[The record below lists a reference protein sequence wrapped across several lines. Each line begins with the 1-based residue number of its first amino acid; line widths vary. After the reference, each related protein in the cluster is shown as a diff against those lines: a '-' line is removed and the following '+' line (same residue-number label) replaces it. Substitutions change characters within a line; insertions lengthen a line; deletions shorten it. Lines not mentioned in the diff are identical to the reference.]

1 MNTLPNNEIQRMQTL
16 AGLSPDKHKFE
27 IFLEQRSHL
36 TLNEILFQLNEDWKK
51 EQDEAVDYW
60 DNLSD
65 QEKNAAV
72 KIAQKLKPDD
82 LNLTKDQ
89 FDDKVV
95 NLAPN
100 NKLVK
105 TPLWKRIVTGAI
117 ALIMGFNSLSGPL
130 VTAYKNDNNFNKIT
144 AQTQQAQNK
153 LDKSNTANFNDASNI
168 KNAEKFNS
176 SLDDPKDGN
185 NAMHIQYKTSGY
197 AIKDQQ
203 RQDTK
208 QFADNVVDVVDDGFD
223 VEVNATSTYS
233 HQPSDPDNE
242 NKAVDGKQLD
252 KARAESAKAVLKQD
266 IKDEAESRGNKV
278 TEDGDIL
285 KIKTEK
291 GTHTVKITSDTAEE
305 VGKPNKT
312 GDVDQ
317 GTIVKTKVLPGAP
330 EKAQAIWQ
338 SFVKDMGLP
347 KMPREDTPS
356 PTDTEP
362 GREKADNP
370 DIQSVADRVK
380 ASSSLQNI
388 VGNINNETEL
398 EALLLALVGTVNPE
412 FQVSSGG
419 SNVNRGLT
427 RTSNLIK
434 EVNIPNDVALLMKII
449 NQDSSLKQAL
459 LKVNNEKEWTE
470 LLVRVIVPLLPEDL
484 KKNKNAI
491 KSAFFKARNRWQK
504 TFIEWE
510 KQNKD
515 KSSQEKMAHPPIDD
529 PKDVLDP
536 KTNPT
541 KSLSPS
547 ISTTSPNVGNITYSI
562 TKEEI
567 QRMQKLAGI
576 VK

>member
-1 MNTLPNNEIQRMQTL
+1 MSTLPNNEIQRMQTL

-27 IFLEQRSHL
+27 IFLEQKSHL
-36 TLNEILFQLNEDWKK
+36 TLKEILFRLNEA
-51 EQDEAVDYW
+51 EEETEGEAVDYW
-60 DNLSD
+60 ENLSD
-65 QEKNAAV
+65 QEKNAAGKV
-72 KIAQKLKPDD
+72 AQKLTPAD

-89 FDDKVV
+89 FDDKVA

-105 TPLWKRIVTGAI
+105 TPLWKRIVTGAL
-117 ALIMGFNSLSGPL
+117 ALIIAANSLTGPI
-130 VTAYKNDNNFNKIT
+130 VTAFKNDNNVNKIT
-144 AQTQQAQNK
+144 AQTQQSQSKLNK
-153 LDKSNTANFNDASNI
+153 LNTANFNDVGNI
-168 KNAEKFNS
+168 KQAEKFNP
-176 SLDDPKDGN
+176 SLDDPGDGED
-185 NAMHIQYKTSGY
+185 AMHIQYKTSGY

-208 QFADNVVDVVDDGFD
+208 QFADNVVDIVDDGND

-252 KARAESAKAVLKQD
+252 KARANSFKAVSKED
-266 IKDEAESRGNKV
+266 IKKEAESRGYKV
-278 TEDGDIL
+278 TEEGDLL

-291 GTHTVKITSDTAEE
+291 GTHTVKITSDTAKE

-317 GTIVKTKVLPGAP
+317 GTVVKTKVVQGTP
-330 EKAQAIWQ
+330 EKAQAVWQ
-338 SFVKDMGLP
+338 TYVKDMGLP
-347 KMPREDTPS
+347 KRPGEETPS
-356 PTDTEP
+356 PTGTEP
-362 GREKADNP
+362 GKATNP

-419 SNVNRGLT
+419 SNINRGLT
-427 RTSNLIK
+427 KTSNLIK

-567 QRMQKLAGI
+567 QRLQKLAGI
-576 VK
+576 AK

>member
-27 IFLEQRSHL
+27 IFLEQKSHL
-36 TLNEILFQLNEDWKK
+36 TLNEILFQLNEDWRKDQ
-51 EQDEAVDYW
+51 EEAEDYW
-60 DNLSD
+60 NNLSD

-105 TPLWKRIVTGAI
+105 TPLWKRIVTGALS
-117 ALIMGFNSLSGPL
+117 LIFVFNSLSGPL
-130 VTAYKNDNNFNKIT
+130 VTAFKNNNNFNKIT
-144 AQTQQAQNK
+144 AQTQQAQDKLNK
-153 LDKSNTANFNDASNI
+153 ANTANFNDVGNI
-168 KNAEKFNS
+168 KQAEKFNP
-176 SLDDPKDGN
+176 SLDDPGDGED
-185 NAMHIQYKTSGY
+185 AMHIQYKTSGY

-203 RQDTK
+203 RQDIK
-208 QFADNVVDVVDDGFD
+208 QFADNVVDIVDDGND

-242 NKAVDGKQLD
+242 NKAVDGKKLD
-252 KARAESAKAVLKQD
+252 DARANSFKAVSKED
-266 IKDEAESRGNKV
+266 IKKEAESRGYKV
-278 TEDGDIL
+278 TEEGDLL

-291 GTHTVKITSDTAEE
+291 GTNTVKITSDTAKE

-312 GDVDQ
+312 GEVDQ
-317 GTIVKTKVLPGAP
+317 GTVVKTKVVQGTP

-347 KMPREDTPS
+347 KMPGEETPS
-356 PTDTEP
+356 PTDTKP

-380 ASSSLQNI
+380 SNSNLKGI

-434 EVNIPNDVALLMKII
+434 EVNIPNDVAILMKII

-459 LKVNNEKEWTE
+459 LRVNNEKEWTE
-470 LLVRVIVPLLPEDL
+470 LLVRVIVPLLPEDF

-536 KTNPT
+536 KFNPG

-547 ISTTSPNVGNITYSI
+547 ISTTNPNVGNITYSI

-576 VK
+576 LK

>member
-1 MNTLPNNEIQRMQTL
+1 MNTLPNNEIQRMQVL
-16 AGLSPDKHKFE
+16 AGLAPDKHKFE
-27 IFLEQRSHL
+27 IFLEQKSHL
-36 TLNEILFQLNEDWKK
+36 TINEILSQLNEAEEDTEEK
-51 EQDEAVDYW
+51 AADYW
-60 DNLSD
+60 ENLSD
-65 QEKNAAV
+65 KEQKASSEL
-72 KIAQKLKPDD
+72 AQKIPRDWF
-82 LNLTKDQ
+82 NLTKDQ
-89 FDDKVV
+89 FDDKVA

-105 TPLWKRIVTGAI
+105 TPLWKRITTGAI
-117 ALIMGFNSLSGPL
+117 SLIIAFNSLYGPL
-130 VTAYKNDNNFNKIT
+130 VTAYKNSSNIKQNT
-144 AQTQQAQNK
+144 TQVQQAQNK
-153 LDKSNTANFNDASNI
+153 LNKLNTANFNDAGNI
-168 KNAEKFNS
+168 QKATNLNP
-176 SLDDPKDGN
+176 SLDDPGDGEE
-185 NAMHIQYKTSGY
+185 AMHIPYKTSGY
-197 AIKDQQ
+197 AIKGQE

-208 QFADNVVDVVDDGFD
+208 QFADNVIDIVDDGND

-242 NKAVDGKQLD
+242 NKAVDGKKLD
-252 KARAESAKAVLKQD
+252 DARANSFKAVAKED
-266 IKDEAESRGNKV
+266 IKKEAESRGYKV
-278 TEDGDIL
+278 TEEGDLL

-291 GTHTVKITSDTAEE
+291 GTNTVKITSDTAKE

-317 GTIVKTKVLPGAP
+317 GTIVKTKVLPGTP
-330 EKAQAIWQ
+330 EKATAIWQ
-338 SFVKDMGLP
+338 TYVKDMGIP
-347 KMPREDTPS
+347 KFPKGDIPS
-356 PTDTEP
+356 PQDPEP

-380 ASSSLQNI
+380 TDASLKNI
-388 VGNINNETEL
+388 IGNIDNETEL

-419 SNVNRGLT
+419 SNINRGLT

-434 EVNIPNDVALLMKII
+434 EVNIPNDVALLMKVI
-449 NQDSSLKQAL
+449 NQNSSLKQAL

-470 LLVRVIVPLLPEDL
+470 LLVRVIVPLLPEDF

-515 KSSQEKMAHPPIDD
+515 KSPQEKMAHPPIDD

-536 KTNPT
+536 KVNPS

-547 ISTTSPNVGNITYSI
+547 VSTTSPNVGNITYTI

-567 QRMQKLAGI
+567 QRLQKLAGI
-576 VK
+576 TK

>member
-1 MNTLPNNEIQRMQTL
+1 MSNLLNEEIERMQVL
-16 AGLSPDKHKFE
+16 AGLAPDKHKFE
-27 IFLEQRSHL
+27 IFLEQKSHL
-36 TLNEILFQLNEDWKK
+36 TLKEILFQLNEAEEDTG
-51 EQDEAVDYW
+51 EEAVDYW
-60 DNLSD
+60 ENLSD
-65 QEKNAAV
+65 QEKNAAGKV
-72 KIAQKLKPDD
+72 AQKLTPAD

-89 FDDKVV
+89 FDDKVA

-105 TPLWKRIVTGAI
+105 TPLWKRIVTGAL
-117 ALIMGFNSLSGPL
+117 ALIIAANSLTGPI
-130 VTAYKNDNNFNKIT
+130 VTAFKNDNNINKIT
-144 AQTQQAQNK
+144 AQTQQSQNK
-153 LDKSNTANFNDASNI
+153 LNKLNTANFNDAGNI
-168 KNAEKFNS
+168 QKAEKFNP
-176 SLDDPKDGN
+176 SLDDPGDGED
-185 NAMHIQYKTSGY
+185 ALHIQYKTSGY

-208 QFADNVVDVVDDGFD
+208 QFADNVVDVVDDGND

-242 NKAVDGKQLD
+242 NKAVDGKKLD
-252 KARAESAKAVLKQD
+252 DARANSFKAVAKED
-266 IKDEAESRGNKV
+266 IKKEAESRGYKV
-278 TEDGDIL
+278 TEEGDLL

-291 GTHTVKITSDTAEE
+291 GTHTVKITSDTAKE

-317 GTIVKTKVLPGAP
+317 GTVVKTKVVPGTP
-330 EKAQAIWQ
+330 EKVTAVWQ
-338 SFVKDMGLP
+338 NYVKDMGLP
-347 KMPREDTPS
+347 KMPGEDTPS
-356 PTDTEP
+356 PTGTEP

-380 ASSSLQNI
+380 TDTSLKNI
-388 VGNINNETEL
+388 IGNIDNETEL

-419 SNVNRGLT
+419 SNINRGLT

-434 EVNIPNDVALLMKII
+434 EVNIPNDVALLMKVI
-449 NQDSSLKQAL
+449 NQNSSLKQAL

-470 LLVRVIVPLLPEDL
+470 LLVRVIIPLLPEDF

-536 KTNPT
+536 KVNPS

-547 ISTTSPNVGNITYSI
+547 VSTTSPNVGNITYTI

-567 QRMQKLAGI
+567 QRLQKLAGI
-576 VK
+576 IK

>member
-27 IFLEQRSHL
+27 IFLEQKSHL
-36 TLNEILFQLNEDWKK
+36 TLNEILFQLNEDWRQ

-130 VTAYKNDNNFNKIT
+130 VTAFKNDNNFNKIT
-144 AQTQQAQNK
+144 AQTQQAQDKLNK
-153 LDKSNTANFNDASNI
+153 LNTANFNDAGNI
-168 KNAEKFNS
+168 KQAEKFNP
-176 SLDDPKDGN
+176 SLDDPGDGED
-185 NAMHIQYKTSGY
+185 AMHIQYKTSGY

-208 QFADNVVDVVDDGFD
+208 QFADNVVDVVDDGND
-223 VEVNATSTYS
+223 IEVNATSTYS

-266 IKDEAESRGNKV
+266 TKDEAESRGNKV

-291 GTHTVKITSDTAEE
+291 GTHTVTFTSDTAEE
-305 VGKPNKT
+305 IGKPNKT

-347 KMPREDTPS
+347 KMPGEETPS

-419 SNVNRGLT
+419 SNINRGLT
-427 RTSNLIK
+427 KTSNLIK

-536 KTNPT
+536 KTNPS

-567 QRMQKLAGI
+567 QRLQKLAGI

>member
-1 MNTLPNNEIQRMQTL
+1 MNTLPNNEIQRMQVL
-16 AGLSPDKHKFE
+16 AGLAPDKHKFE
-27 IFLEQRSHL
+27 IFLEQKSHL

-65 QEKNAAV
+65 QEKNAAI
-72 KIAQKLKPDD
+72 KIAQNLKPDD
-82 LNLTKDQ
+82 FNLTKDQ
-89 FDDKVV
+89 FDDKVA

-105 TPLWKRIVTGAI
+105 TPLWKRITTGAL
-117 ALIMGFNSLSGPL
+117 ALILAFNQLSGPL
-130 VTAYKNDNNFNKIT
+130 VTAFKNNNNIEQNT
-144 AQTQQAQNK
+144 IQVQQAQNK
-153 LDKSNTANFNDASNI
+153 LDKLNTANFNDASNI
-168 KNAEKFNS
+168 QKATNLNP
-176 SLDDPKDGN
+176 SLDDPGDGEE
-185 NAMHIQYKTSGY
+185 AMHIPYKTSGY
-197 AIKDQQ
+197 AIKGQE

-208 QFADNVVDVVDDGFD
+208 QFADNVIDIVDDGND
-223 VEVNATSTYS
+223 LEVNATSTFS
-233 HQPSDPDNE
+233 HQKLDPDNE
-242 NKAVDGKQLD
+242 NKAVDGKKLD
-252 KARAESAKAVLKQD
+252 DARADSFKAVAKED
-266 IKDEAESRGNKV
+266 IKKEAESRGYKV
-278 TEDGDIL
+278 TEEGDIL

-291 GTHTVKITSDTAEE
+291 GTNIVKITSDVAKE
-305 VGKPNKT
+305 VGKDNKT

-317 GTIVKTKVLPGAP
+317 GTIVKTKVLPGTP
-330 EKAQAIWQ
+330 EKAIAKWQ
-338 SFVKDMGLP
+338 LVVKDMGLP

-356 PTDTEP
+356 PTDDKP
-362 GREKADNP
+362 GREKADNS

-380 ASSSLQNI
+380 TDASLKNI
-388 VGNINNETEL
+388 IGNIDNETEL

-419 SNVNRGLT
+419 SNINRGLT

-434 EVNIPNDVALLMKII
+434 EVNIPNDVALLMKVI
-449 NQDSSLKQAL
+449 NQNSSLKQAL

-470 LLVRVIVPLLPEDL
+470 LLVRVIVPLLPEDF

-515 KSSQEKMAHPPIDD
+515 KSPQEKMAHPPIDD

-536 KTNPT
+536 KVNPS

-547 ISTTSPNVGNITYSI
+547 VSTTSPNVGNVTYTI

-567 QRMQKLAGI
+567 QRLQKLAGI
-576 VK
+576 TK

>member
-1 MNTLPNNEIQRMQTL
+1 MLPNNEIQRMQTL

-36 TLNEILFQLNEDWKK
+36 TLNEILFQLNEDWRKDQ
-51 EQDEAVDYW
+51 EEAVDYW

-105 TPLWKRIVTGAI
+105 TPLWKRIVTGAL
-117 ALIMGFNSLSGPL
+117 ALIIAANSLTGPI
-130 VTAYKNDNNFNKIT
+130 VTAFKNDNNVNKIT
-144 AQTQQAQNK
+144 AQTQQSQSKLNK
-153 LDKSNTANFNDASNI
+153 LNTANFNDVGNI
-168 KNAEKFNS
+168 KQAEKFNP
-176 SLDDPKDGN
+176 SLDDPGDGED
-185 NAMHIQYKTSGY
+185 AMHIQYKTSGY

-208 QFADNVVDVVDDGFD
+208 QFADNVVDIVDDGND

-242 NKAVDGKQLD
+242 NKAVDGKKLD
-252 KARAESAKAVLKQD
+252 DARANSFKAVSKED
-266 IKDEAESRGNKV
+266 IKKEAESRGYKV
-278 TEDGDIL
+278 TEEGDLL

-291 GTHTVKITSDTAEE
+291 GTHTVKITSDTAKE

-317 GTIVKTKVLPGAP
+317 GTVVKTKVVQGTP

-347 KMPREDTPS
+347 KMPGEETPS
-356 PTDTEP
+356 PTGTEP

-370 DIQSVADRVK
+370 DVQAVADK
-380 ASSSLQNI
+380 FKTNSNLKGI

-398 EALLLALVGTVNPE
+398 EALLLALVGTVNPD

-434 EVNIPNDVALLMKII
+434 EVNIPNDVAILMKII

-459 LKVNNEKEWTE
+459 LRVNNEKEWTE
-470 LLVRVIVPLLPEDL
+470 LLVRVIVPLLPEDF

-536 KTNPT
+536 KFNPG

-547 ISTTSPNVGNITYSI
+547 ISTTNPNVGNITYSI

-576 VK
+576 LK

>member
-16 AGLSPDKHKFE
+16 AGLSPNKHKFE
-27 IFLEQRSHL
+27 IFLEQKSHL
-36 TLNEILFQLNEDWKK
+36 TLNEILFQLNEDWRKDQ
-51 EQDEAVDYW
+51 EEAEDYW
-60 DNLSD
+60 NNLSD

-105 TPLWKRIVTGAI
+105 TPLWKRIVTGALS
-117 ALIMGFNSLSGPL
+117 LIFVFNSLSGPI
-130 VTAYKNDNNFNKIT
+130 VTAFKNDNNFNKIT
-144 AQTQQAQNK
+144 AQTQQSQSKLNK
-153 LDKSNTANFNDASNI
+153 LNTANFNDVGNI
-168 KNAEKFNS
+168 KQAEKFNP
-176 SLDDPKDGN
+176 SLDDPGDGED
-185 NAMHIQYKTSGY
+185 AMHIQYKTSGY

-208 QFADNVVDVVDDGFD
+208 QFADNVVDIVDDGND

-242 NKAVDGKQLD
+242 NKAVDGKKLD
-252 KARAESAKAVLKQD
+252 DARANSFKAVSKED
-266 IKDEAESRGNKV
+266 IKKEAESRGYKV
-278 TEDGDIL
+278 TEEGDLL

-291 GTHTVKITSDTAEE
+291 GTNTVKITSDTAKE

-317 GTIVKTKVLPGAP
+317 GTVVKTKVVQGTP

-347 KMPREDTPS
+347 KMPGEETPS
-356 PTDTEP
+356 PTDTKP

-380 ASSSLQNI
+380 SNSNLKGI

-427 RTSNLIK
+427 KTSNLIK
-434 EVNIPNDVALLMKII
+434 EVNIPNDVAILMKII

-459 LKVNNEKEWTE
+459 LRVNNEKEWTE
-470 LLVRVIVPLLPEDL
+470 LLVRVIVPLLPEDF
-484 KKNKNAI
+484 KKNKSAI

-536 KTNPT
+536 KTNPG

-547 ISTTSPNVGNITYSI
+547 ISTTGPNVGNITYSI

-567 QRMQKLAGI
+567 QRLQKLAGI
-576 VK
+576 LK

>member
-16 AGLSPDKHKFE
+16 AGLSPNKHKFE
-27 IFLEQRSHL
+27 IFLEQKSHL
-36 TLNEILFQLNEDWKK
+36 TLNEILFQLNEDWRKDQ
-51 EQDEAVDYW
+51 EEAEDYW
-60 DNLSD
+60 NNLSD

-105 TPLWKRIVTGAI
+105 TPLWKRIVTGALS
-117 ALIMGFNSLSGPL
+117 LIFVFNSLSGPI
-130 VTAYKNDNNFNKIT
+130 VTAFKNDNNFNKIT
-144 AQTQQAQNK
+144 AQTQQAQDKLNK
-153 LDKSNTANFNDASNI
+153 ANTANFNDVGNI
-168 KNAEKFNS
+168 KQAEKFNP
-176 SLDDPKDGN
+176 SLDDPGDGED
-185 NAMHIQYKTSGY
+185 AMHIQYKTSGY

-208 QFADNVVDVVDDGFD
+208 QFADNVVDIVDDGND

-242 NKAVDGKQLD
+242 NKAVDGKKLD
-252 KARAESAKAVLKQD
+252 DARANSFKAVSKED
-266 IKDEAESRGNKV
+266 IKKEAESRGYKV
-278 TEDGDIL
+278 TEEGDLL

-291 GTHTVKITSDTAEE
+291 GTNTVKITSDTAKE

-317 GTIVKTKVLPGAP
+317 GTVVKTKIVQGTP

-347 KMPREDTPS
+347 KMPGEETPS
-356 PTDTEP
+356 PTDTKP

-380 ASSSLQNI
+380 SNSNLKGI

-434 EVNIPNDVALLMKII
+434 EVNIPNDVAILMKII

-459 LKVNNEKEWTE
+459 LRVNNEKEWTE
-470 LLVRVIVPLLPEDL
+470 LLVRVIVPLLPEDF
-484 KKNKNAI
+484 KKNKSAI

-536 KTNPT
+536 KFNPG

-547 ISTTSPNVGNITYSI
+547 ISTTNPNVGNITYSI

-576 VK
+576 LK

>member
-27 IFLEQRSHL
+27 IFLEQKSHL
-36 TLNEILFQLNEDWKK
+36 TLNEILFQLNEDWRQ

-100 NKLVK
+100 NNLVK

-130 VTAYKNDNNFNKIT
+130 VTAFKNDNNFNKIT

-208 QFADNVVDVVDDGFD
+208 QFADNVVDVVDDGND
-223 VEVNATSTYS
+223 IEVNATSTYS

-266 IKDEAESRGNKV
+266 TKDEAESRGNKV

-291 GTHTVKITSDTAEE
+291 GTHTVKITSDTAKE

-338 SFVKDMGLP
+338 TYVKDMGLP

-419 SNVNRGLT
+419 SNINRGLT
-427 RTSNLIK
+427 KTSNLIK

-536 KTNPT
+536 KINPS

-567 QRMQKLAGI
+567 QRLQKLAGI

>member
-1 MNTLPNNEIQRMQTL
+1 MNTLSNNEIQRMQTL

-27 IFLEQRSHL
+27 IFLEQKSHL
-36 TLNEILFQLNEDWKK
+36 TLNEILFQLNEDWRKDQ
-51 EQDEAVDYW
+51 EEAEDYW
-60 DNLSD
+60 NNLSD

-105 TPLWKRIVTGAI
+105 TPLWKRIVTGALS
-117 ALIMGFNSLSGPL
+117 LIFVFNSLSGPL
-130 VTAYKNDNNFNKIT
+130 VTAFKNDNNFNKIT
-144 AQTQQAQNK
+144 AQTQQAQSKLNK
-153 LDKSNTANFNDASNI
+153 LNTANFNDVGNI
-168 KNAEKFNS
+168 KQAEKFNP
-176 SLDDPKDGN
+176 SLDDPGDGED
-185 NAMHIQYKTSGY
+185 AMHIQYKTSGY

-203 RQDTK
+203 RQDIK
-208 QFADNVVDVVDDGFD
+208 QFADNVVDIVDDGND

-242 NKAVDGKQLD
+242 NKAVDGKKLD
-252 KARAESAKAVLKQD
+252 DARANSFKAVSKED
-266 IKDEAESRGNKV
+266 IKKEAESRGYKV
-278 TEDGDIL
+278 TEEGDLL

-291 GTHTVKITSDTAEE
+291 GTNTVTITSDTAKE

-312 GDVDQ
+312 GEVDQ
-317 GTIVKTKVLPGAP
+317 GTVVKTKVVQGTP

-347 KMPREDTPS
+347 KMPGEETPS

-380 ASSSLQNI
+380 SNSNLKGI

-434 EVNIPNDVALLMKII
+434 EVNIPNDVAILMKII

-459 LKVNNEKEWTE
+459 LRVNNEKEWTE
-470 LLVRVIVPLLPEDL
+470 LLVRVIVPLLPEDF

-536 KTNPT
+536 KFNPG

-547 ISTTSPNVGNITYSI
+547 ISTTNPNVGNITYSI

-576 VK
+576 LK

>member
-100 NKLVK
+100 NRLVK
-105 TPLWKRIVTGAI
+105 TPLWKRIVNGAI
-117 ALIMGFNSLSGPL
+117 ALIIGFNSLSGPL

-144 AQTQQAQNK
+144 SQTQQAQNK

-168 KNAEKFNS
+168 KNAKILNP

-185 NAMHIQYKTSGY
+185 DAMHIQYKTSGY

-208 QFADNVVDVVDDGFD
+208 QFANNVIDVVDDGFD

-233 HQPSDPDNE
+233 HQPTDPDNE

-266 IKDEAESRGNKV
+266 IKDEAESRGYKV
-278 TEDGDIL
+278 TEEGDLL

-291 GTHTVKITSDTAEE
+291 GTHIVKITSDTAKE

-312 GDVDQ
+312 GGVDQ
-317 GTIVKTKVLPGAP
+317 GTVVDTKVLPGAP

-338 SFVKDMGLP
+338 NYVKDMGLP

-370 DIQSVADRVK
+370 DIRSVADRVK

-419 SNVNRGLT
+419 SNINRGLT
-427 RTSNLIK
+427 KTSNLIK

-536 KTNPT
+536 KTNPS

-567 QRMQKLAGI
+567 QRLQKLAGI

>member
-27 IFLEQRSHL
+27 IFLEQKSHL
-36 TLNEILFQLNEDWKK
+36 TLNEILFQLNEDWRKDQ
-51 EQDEAVDYW
+51 EEAEDYW
-60 DNLSD
+60 NNLSD

-105 TPLWKRIVTGAI
+105 TPLWKRIVTGALS
-117 ALIMGFNSLSGPL
+117 LIFVFNSLSGPL
-130 VTAYKNDNNFNKIT
+130 VTAFKNNNNFNKIT
-144 AQTQQAQNK
+144 AQTQQAQDKLNK
-153 LDKSNTANFNDASNI
+153 ANTANFNDVGNI
-168 KNAEKFNS
+168 KQAEKFNP
-176 SLDDPKDGN
+176 SLDDPGDGED
-185 NAMHIQYKTSGY
+185 AMHIQYKTSGY

-203 RQDTK
+203 RQDIK
-208 QFADNVVDVVDDGFD
+208 QFADNVVDIVDDGND

-242 NKAVDGKQLD
+242 NKAVDGKKLD
-252 KARAESAKAVLKQD
+252 DARANSFKAVSKED
-266 IKDEAESRGNKV
+266 IKKEAESRGYKV
-278 TEDGDIL
+278 TEEGDLL

-291 GTHTVKITSDTAEE
+291 GTNTVKITSDTAKE

-312 GDVDQ
+312 GEVDQ
-317 GTIVKTKVLPGAP
+317 GTVVKTKVVQGTP

-347 KMPREDTPS
+347 KMPGEETPS
-356 PTDTEP
+356 PTDTKP

-380 ASSSLQNI
+380 SNSNLKGI

-434 EVNIPNDVALLMKII
+434 EVNIPNDVAILMKII

-459 LKVNNEKEWTE
+459 LRVNNEKEWTE
-470 LLVRVIVPLLPEDL
+470 LLVRVIVPLLPEDF

-536 KTNPT
+536 KFNPG

-547 ISTTSPNVGNITYSI
+547 ISTTNPNVGNITYSI

-567 QRMQKLAGI
+567 QRLQKLAGI
-576 VK
+576 LK

>member
-27 IFLEQRSHL
+27 IFLEQKSHL
-36 TLNEILFQLNEDWKK
+36 TLNEILFQLNEDWRQ

-100 NKLVK
+100 NNLVK

-130 VTAYKNDNNFNKIT
+130 VTAFKNDNNFNKIT

-185 NAMHIQYKTSGY
+185 DAMHIQYKTSGY

-208 QFADNVVDVVDDGFD
+208 QFADNVVDVVDDGND
-223 VEVNATSTYS
+223 IEVNATSTYS

-266 IKDEAESRGNKV
+266 VKQEAESRGYKV
-278 TEDGDIL
+278 TEEGDLL

-317 GTIVKTKVLPGAP
+317 GTVVKTKVLPGAP

-338 SFVKDMGLP
+338 TYVKDMGIP
-347 KMPREDTPS
+347 KFPKGDIPS

-419 SNVNRGLT
+419 SNINRGLT
-427 RTSNLIK
+427 KTSNLIK

-567 QRMQKLAGI
+567 QRLQKLAGI

>member
-1 MNTLPNNEIQRMQTL
+1 
-16 AGLSPDKHKFE
+16 
-27 IFLEQRSHL
+27 
-36 TLNEILFQLNEDWKK
+36 
-51 EQDEAVDYW
+51 
-60 DNLSD
+60 
-65 QEKNAAV
+65 
-72 KIAQKLKPDD
+72 
-82 LNLTKDQ
+82 
-89 FDDKVV
+89 
-95 NLAPN
+95 
-100 NKLVK
+100 
-105 TPLWKRIVTGAI
+105 
-117 ALIMGFNSLSGPL
+117 MGFNSLSGPL
-130 VTAYKNDNNFNKIT
+130 VTAFKNDNNFNKIT

-185 NAMHIQYKTSGY
+185 DAMHIQYKTSGY

-233 HQPSDPDNE
+233 HQPTDPDNE

-266 IKDEAESRGNKV
+266 VKQEAESRGYKV
-278 TEDGDIL
+278 TEEGDLL

-291 GTHTVKITSDTAEE
+291 GTHTVKITSDTAKE

-317 GTIVKTKVLPGAP
+317 GTVVKTKVLPGAP

-338 SFVKDMGLP
+338 TYVKDMGLP

-419 SNVNRGLT
+419 SNINRGLT
-427 RTSNLIK
+427 KTSNLIK

-536 KTNPT
+536 KINPS

-567 QRMQKLAGI
+567 QRLQKLAGI

>member
-1 MNTLPNNEIQRMQTL
+1 MNTLSNNEIQRMQTL

-27 IFLEQRSHL
+27 IFLEQKSHL
-36 TLNEILFQLNEDWKK
+36 TLNEILFQLNEDWRKDQ
-51 EQDEAVDYW
+51 EEAEDYW
-60 DNLSD
+60 NNLSD

-105 TPLWKRIVTGAI
+105 TPLWKRIVTGALS
-117 ALIMGFNSLSGPL
+117 LIFVFNSLSGPL
-130 VTAYKNDNNFNKIT
+130 VTAFKNDNNFNKIT
-144 AQTQQAQNK
+144 AQTQQAQSKLNK
-153 LDKSNTANFNDASNI
+153 LNTANFNDVGNI
-168 KNAEKFNS
+168 KQAEKFNP
-176 SLDDPKDGN
+176 SLDDPGDGED
-185 NAMHIQYKTSGY
+185 AMHIQYKTSGY

-203 RQDTK
+203 RQDIK
-208 QFADNVVDVVDDGFD
+208 QFADNVVDIVDDGND

-242 NKAVDGKQLD
+242 NKAVDGKKLD
-252 KARAESAKAVLKQD
+252 DARANSFKAVSKED
-266 IKDEAESRGNKV
+266 IKKEAESRGYKV
-278 TEDGDIL
+278 TEEGDLL

-291 GTHTVKITSDTAEE
+291 GTNTVTITSDTAKE

-312 GDVDQ
+312 GEVDQ
-317 GTIVKTKVLPGAP
+317 GTVVKTKVVQGTP

-347 KMPREDTPS
+347 KMPGEETPS

-362 GREKADNP
+362 GIEKADNP

-380 ASSSLQNI
+380 SNSNLKGI

-434 EVNIPNDVALLMKII
+434 EVNIPNDVAILMKII

-459 LKVNNEKEWTE
+459 LRVNNEKEWTE
-470 LLVRVIVPLLPEDL
+470 LLVRVIVPLLPEDF

-536 KTNPT
+536 KFNPG

-547 ISTTSPNVGNITYSI
+547 ISTTNPNVGNITYSI

-576 VK
+576 LK

>member
-1 MNTLPNNEIQRMQTL
+1 MSMLPNNEIQRMQTL

-36 TLNEILFQLNEDWKK
+36 TLNEILFQLNEDWRKDQ
-51 EQDEAVDYW
+51 EEAVDYW

-105 TPLWKRIVTGAI
+105 TPLWKRIVTGAL
-117 ALIMGFNSLSGPL
+117 ALIIAANSLTGPI
-130 VTAYKNDNNFNKIT
+130 VTAFKNDNNVNKIT
-144 AQTQQAQNK
+144 AQTQQSQSKLNK
-153 LDKSNTANFNDASNI
+153 LNTANFNDVGNI
-168 KNAEKFNS
+168 KQAEKFNP
-176 SLDDPKDGN
+176 SLDDPGDGED
-185 NAMHIQYKTSGY
+185 AMHIQYKTSGY

-208 QFADNVVDVVDDGFD
+208 QFADNVVDIVDDGND

-242 NKAVDGKQLD
+242 NKAVDGKKLD
-252 KARAESAKAVLKQD
+252 DARANSFKAVSKED
-266 IKDEAESRGNKV
+266 IKKEAESRGYKV
-278 TEDGDIL
+278 TEEGDLL

-291 GTHTVKITSDTAEE
+291 GTHTVKITSDTAKE

-317 GTIVKTKVLPGAP
+317 GTVVKTKVVQGTP

-347 KMPREDTPS
+347 KMPGEETPS
-356 PTDTEP
+356 PTGTEP

-370 DIQSVADRVK
+370 DVQAVADK
-380 ASSSLQNI
+380 FKTNSNLKGI

-398 EALLLALVGTVNPE
+398 EALLLALVGTVNPD

-434 EVNIPNDVALLMKII
+434 EVNIPNDVAILMKII

-459 LKVNNEKEWTE
+459 LRVNNEKEWTE
-470 LLVRVIVPLLPEDL
+470 LLVRVIVPLLPEDF

-536 KTNPT
+536 KFNPG

-547 ISTTSPNVGNITYSI
+547 ISTTNPNVGNITYSI

-576 VK
+576 LK

>member
-1 MNTLPNNEIQRMQTL
+1 MSTLPNNETQRMQVL
-16 AGLSPDKHKFE
+16 AGLVPDKHKFE
-27 IFLEQRSHL
+27 IFLEQKSHL
-36 TLNEILFQLNEDWKK
+36 TLKEILFQLNEAEEDTG
-51 EQDEAVDYW
+51 EEAADYW
-60 DNLSD
+60 DTLSD
-65 QEKNAAV
+65 QEKNAAGKV
-72 KIAQKLKPDD
+72 AQKLTPAD

-89 FDDKVV
+89 FDDKVA

-105 TPLWKRIVTGAI
+105 TPLWKRIVTGAL
-117 ALIMGFNSLSGPL
+117 ALIIAANSLTGPI
-130 VTAYKNDNNFNKIT
+130 VTAFKNDNNINKIT
-144 AQTQQAQNK
+144 AQTQQSQNK
-153 LDKSNTANFNDASNI
+153 LNKLNTANFNDAGNI
-168 KNAEKFNS
+168 QKAEKFNP
-176 SLDDPKDGN
+176 SLDDPGDGED
-185 NAMHIQYKTSGY
+185 ALHIQYKTSGY

-208 QFADNVVDVVDDGFD
+208 QFADNVVDVVDDGND

-242 NKAVDGKQLD
+242 NKAVDGKKLD
-252 KARAESAKAVLKQD
+252 DARANSFKAVAKED
-266 IKDEAESRGNKV
+266 IKKEAESRGYKV
-278 TEDGDIL
+278 TEEGDL
-285 KIKTEK
+285 VKIKTEK
-291 GTHTVKITSDTAEE
+291 GTHTVKITSDTAKE

-317 GTIVKTKVLPGAP
+317 GTVVKTKVVPGTP
-330 EKAQAIWQ
+330 EKATAVWQ
-338 SFVKDMGLP
+338 TYVKDMGLP
-347 KMPREDTPS
+347 KMPGGDTPS
-356 PTDTEP
+356 STGTEP

-380 ASSSLQNI
+380 TDTSLKNI
-388 VGNINNETEL
+388 IGNIDNETEL

-419 SNVNRGLT
+419 SNINRGLT

-434 EVNIPNDVALLMKII
+434 EVNIPNDIALLMKII
-449 NQDSSLKQAL
+449 NQNSSLKQAL

-470 LLVRVIVPLLPEDL
+470 LLVRVIVPLLPEDF

-536 KTNPT
+536 KVNPS

-547 ISTTSPNVGNITYSI
+547 VSTTSPNVGNITYTI

-567 QRMQKLAGI
+567 QRLQKLAGI
-576 VK
+576 IE